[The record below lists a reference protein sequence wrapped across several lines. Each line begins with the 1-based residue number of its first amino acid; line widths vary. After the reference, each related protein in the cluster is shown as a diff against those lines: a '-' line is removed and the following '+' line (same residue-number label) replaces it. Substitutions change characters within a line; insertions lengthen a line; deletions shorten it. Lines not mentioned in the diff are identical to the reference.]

1 MVKRTIT
8 ALIAS
13 GYVIAM
19 VWLGS
24 PELLGRWVLVVNLVA
39 LLLVGTHEM
48 LATLKSGGFHP
59 MRWLYYLYVLL
70 LTPAYLL
77 FGNTGLVVMVM
88 AGLLASMASVALRT
102 EPDAREMLG
111 ALLPAFYPALPIMAM
126 GMILLGESEY
136 WRMMSWTMFALP
148 IGSDA
153 FALFFGKA
161 FGKHKLIPKVSP
173 NKTVG
178 GAAAGV
184 LGALFSAM
192 IVYGVT
198 VYHGENLSIWIFIG
212 LGLLASVVNQVG
224 DIVASYIKR
233 FCGVKDFGR
242 LFPGHGGLLDRLDSI
257 MYCAVALCIVSM
269 LTAL

>member
-8 ALIAS
+8 GLIAS
-13 GYVIAM
+13 GYVIAV

-24 PELLGRWVLVVNLVA
+24 PELLGRWVLVVNLV
-39 LLLVGTHEM
+39 LLLLIGTHEM
-48 LATLKSGGFHP
+48 LVTLKGGGFHP
-59 MRWLYYLYVLL
+59 VSWPYYLYALL

-77 FGNTGLVVMVM
+77 LGDTGLVVMVM
-88 AGLLASMASVALRT
+88 AGLLASLASVALRT

-111 ALLPAFYPALPIMAM
+111 ALLPTFYPALPIMAM
-126 GMILLGESEY
+126 GMILLGDSEY
-136 WRMMSWTMFALP
+136 WRMMVWTMFALP
-148 IGSDA
+148 VGSDG

-173 NKTVG
+173 NKTVE

-184 LGALFSAM
+184 LGSLFCAM

-198 VYHGENLSIWIFIG
+198 VYHGENLSVWIFIG

-233 FCGVKDFGR
+233 FCGAKDFGK

-257 MYCAVALCIVSM
+257 MYCAVALCIVGM
-269 LTAL
+269 LATL

>member
-1 MVKRTIT
+1 
-8 ALIAS
+8 
-13 GYVIAM
+13 
-19 VWLGS
+19 
-24 PELLGRWVLVVNLVA
+24 
-39 LLLVGTHEM
+39 
-48 LATLKSGGFHP
+48 
-59 MRWLYYLYVLL
+59 
-70 LTPAYLL
+70 
-77 FGNTGLVVMVM
+77 
-88 AGLLASMASVALRT
+88 
-102 EPDAREMLG
+102 
-111 ALLPAFYPALPIMAM
+111 
-126 GMILLGESEY
+126 
-136 WRMMSWTMFALP
+136 MFALP
-148 IGSDA
+148 IGSDG

-173 NKTVG
+173 NKTVE

>member
-1 MVKRTIT
+1 MVKRTVT
-8 ALIAS
+8 GLIAS

-24 PELLGRWVLVVNLVA
+24 PELLGRWVLMVNLVA
-39 LLLVGTHEM
+39 LLLIGTHEM

-59 MRWLYYLYVLL
+59 VSWLYYLYVLL
-70 LTPAYLL
+70 L
-77 FGNTGLVVMVM
+77 VMVM
-88 AGLLASMASVALRT
+88 AGLRASRASVALRT

-126 GMILLGESEY
+126 GMILLSDSQY
-136 WRMMSWTMFALP
+136 WRMMAWTMFALP
-148 IGSDA
+148 LGSDG

-173 NKTVG
+173 NKTVE

-212 LGLLASVVNQVG
+212 LGLLASMVNQVG

>member
-1 MVKRTIT
+1 MVKRTVT
-8 ALIAS
+8 GLIAS

-24 PELLGRWVLVVNLVA
+24 PELLGRWVLMVNLVA
-39 LLLVGTHEM
+39 LLLIGTHEM

-59 MRWLYYLYVLL
+59 VSWLYYLYVLL
-70 LTPAYLL
+70 LAPAYML
-77 FGNTGLVVMVM
+77 FGDTGLLVMVM
-88 AGLLASMASVALRT
+88 VGLLASLASVALRT

-126 GMILLGESEY
+126 GMILLSDSQY
-136 WRMMSWTMFALP
+136 WRMMAWTMFALP
-148 IGSDA
+148 IGSDG

-173 NKTVG
+173 NKTVE

-212 LGLLASVVNQVG
+212 LGLLASMVNQVG

>member
-173 NKTVG
+173 NKTVE

>member
-59 MRWLYYLYVLL
+59 TRWLYYLYVLL

-88 AGLLASMASVALRT
+88 AGLLASMASGALRT

-173 NKTVG
+173 NKTVE